1 MIVASLIYALV
12 VAKSTSVPK
21 LVNILLKSVMIVL
34 NVWNSKNTNLS
45 ETGISKAQESPVDD
59 NLTYLKIIVN
69 SDFPNFQK
77 WSGKQAHT
85 PQAQICGH
93 PKYMVSP
100 NIRSLQIVVTW

>member
-45 ETGISKAQESPVDD
+45 ETGISKAQES
-59 NLTYLKIIVN
+59 LST
-69 SDFPNFQK
+69 
-77 WSGKQAHT
+77 T
-85 PQAQICGH
+85 
-93 PKYMVSP
+93 
-100 NIRSLQIVVTW
+100 TWHIWKSSSILIFLILI